1 MKADPERT
9 KAPEIRT
16 IPVKKMPEAT
26 RETLPNGVELVVTS
40 SGSEPVSRLTV
51 RWLVGRLDVDRRAAY
66 NVMRQMFTEG
76 TSRHSGA
83 EIASTFETCGAWVN
97 AEGYQHST
105 NFTLYMLNHTAGE
118 LLPLVREIITDTQ
131 FAPETLVA
139 LREKFAANVQTEYM
153 KPKTISR
160 MNSTAMV
167 YGEHHPQ
174 NRYILPEDYRA
185 LEVGDIRALYD
196 RMIRRTVP
204 TIYLCGKIDDE
215 LKDEVRR
222 VFGSIDFG
230 QGGVERRVL
239 PPTPSKADGD
249 RRHTMMPGSM
259 QTAINI
265 AMPIIRGSHPDF
277 EMLRVAVFALGGY
290 FGSRLMS
297 NIREEKGYTYGI
309 SASITQGLE
318 GTYCEIVC
326 EAANEYT
333 QAVLQEVEREIKRLA
348 SEPIGDE
355 EMEIVRNTM
364 MASVAAMFDSPFTMM
379 DFRMRKDLLGSD
391 IPDIERRMAV
401 ISSVTPADVMRMVR
415 TYLLDAPRY
424 VATAGGAASEGGAET
439 DVERR

>member
-1 MKADPERT
+1 
-9 KAPEIRT
+9 
-16 IPVKKMPEAT
+16 MPEAT
-26 RETLPNGVELVVTS
+26 RETLPNGVELAVTS

-83 EIASTFETCGAWVN
+83 EIASTFENCGAWVN

-131 FAPETLVA
+131 FVPETLVA

-222 VFGSIDFG
+222 VFGSIDF
-230 QGGVERRVL
+230 
-239 PPTPSKADGD
+239 
-249 RRHTMMPGSM
+249 
-259 QTAINI
+259 
-265 AMPIIRGSHPDF
+265 
-277 EMLRVAVFALGGY
+277 
-290 FGSRLMS
+290 
-297 NIREEKGYTYGI
+297 
-309 SASITQGLE
+309 
-318 GTYCEIVC
+318 
-326 EAANEYT
+326 
-333 QAVLQEVEREIKRLA
+333 
-348 SEPIGDE
+348 
-355 EMEIVRNTM
+355 
-364 MASVAAMFDSPFTMM
+364 
-379 DFRMRKDLLGSD
+379 
-391 IPDIERRMAV
+391 
-401 ISSVTPADVMRMVR
+401 
-415 TYLLDAPRY
+415 
-424 VATAGGAASEGGAET
+424 
-439 DVERR
+439 